1 MNRED
6 YNFIAEALL
15 ALCEKERQAP
25 FYSERRLEQK
35 IRRGEQTDELA
46 MQLARKDPNDALLQS
61 ECDEIVNLANLT
73 HRQTHVFQLRLQGHT
88 FDEIGRGAGHTKQ
101 GAQSI
106 FIQALKKIVRA
117 FRVYPYTGLSD
128 VYRWEVR
135 RGAR

>member
-6 YNFIAEALL
+6 YSFIAEALL
-15 ALCEKERQAP
+15 ALCEKDRQSP
-25 FYSERRLEQK
+25 FVSERRLEQK
-35 IRRGEQTDELA
+35 IRKDQQQDELA
-46 MQLARKDPNDALLQS
+46 LQLARKQPDDALLES
-61 ECDEIVNLANLT
+61 ECLEIVNLAKLT
-73 HRQTHVFQLRLQGHT
+73 HRQTHVFHLRLQGHT
-88 FDEIGRGAGHTKQ
+88 FDEIGKGAGHSKQ

-128 VYRWEVR
+128 VYRWEVH